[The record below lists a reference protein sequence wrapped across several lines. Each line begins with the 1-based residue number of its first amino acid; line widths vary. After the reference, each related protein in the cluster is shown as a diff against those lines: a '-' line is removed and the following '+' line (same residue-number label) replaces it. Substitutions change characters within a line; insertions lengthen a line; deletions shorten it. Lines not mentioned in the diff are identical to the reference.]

1 MNVKFRIEGM
11 TCSSCQATIQKH
23 VSKMNGVSEVN
34 VNLLT
39 NSMILNY
46 DQNSVKVENIIS
58 LVNSLGYKAFIDDK
72 KRKEKRD
79 YALVKLIVSFVLLL
93 ILMYIGMGHMLNIPL
108 PPFLEGH
115 DNSLYFALS
124 QFILVI
130 PILVIY
136 RNYFISGYKK
146 LFHRAPNMDSL
157 IALGATA
164 SLIYGV
170 YAIIMIAYGLN
181 TNNHEIV
188 STYHSN
194 LYFESAGMILTLVSL
209 GKYFEKL
216 SKKRTTKSITALM
229 NLLPSTA
236 LVEKDNQQVVVPVED
251 VNIGDIL
258 IVKKGDQI
266 PLDGVVVEGTCSV
279 NQANITGESIPVY
292 KKVND
297 EVFSSTIVNAGFIKV
312 KATKTNQNST
322 INMIVKLVEEASN
335 SKAPISKLADKI
347 SGIFVPIIMSIS
359 LLTWII
365 NFIVSRNFELSF
377 NFAISV
383 LVIACPCS
391 LGLATPVAIMVGTGK
406 GAENG
411 LLIKNAEILERAH
424 QIKTIVID
432 KTGTIT
438 KGEPSVVFSSLK
450 DESLID
456 VIYSF
461 ENQSEHPLAKAM
473 VNFAKEKNAKTL
485 DVESYQSI
493 DGLGLSGTINQ
504 DQYLIGNYR
513 VFDRD
518 VKASLFEENEIENL
532 KNSGSSPIF
541 IVKNNE
547 LMGYLLIKDQIK
559 ESSKKAISILKNMG
573 IKVVMLTG
581 DNHEIANNIASEVGI
596 EEVYSEVL
604 PKDKQT
610 IMNTFKTDKKS
621 LVAMVGDGV
630 NDALALTSADLGIA
644 IGSGSD
650 VALES
655 SDIVLLRNDL
665 LDLVNVI
672 KLSKRTLNT
681 IKGNLFWAFFYN
693 CIGVVLAS
701 GLFYYSFGI
710 KLNPMIGSLAM
721 SFSSVFVVLNALTIN
736 FFKVNK
742 STVDDKEIIENIQE
756 ENNMEKEICI
766 NVEGMMCAHCKK
778 RVESAAL
785 SLANVINAEASLEKN
800 NLTVKYQ
807 NEIDIDELIKKIEEQ
822 GYTASK

>member
-1 MNVKFRIEGM
+1 MNAKFKVEGM

-23 VSKMNGVSEVN
+23 VSKMNGVSNVN

-39 NSMILNY
+39 NSMTLNY
-46 DQNSVKVENIIS
+46 DQNVVKVENIIS
-58 LVNSLGYKAFIDDK
+58 LVSSLGYKAFIDDK
-72 KRKEKRD
+72 KNKEKKD
-79 YALVKLIVSFVLLL
+79 YTLIKLIVSFVLLL

-124 QFILVI
+124 QLILVI

-164 SLIYGV
+164 SLIYGI
-170 YAIIMIAYGLN
+170 YAIIMIGYGLN
-181 TNNHEIV
+181 TNNHDIV

-236 LVEKDNQQVVVPVED
+236 LVEKDNRQIIVPVED
-251 VNIGDIL
+251 VSIGDIL

-266 PLDGVVVEGTCSV
+266 PLDGVVVEGTCSI

-297 EVFSSTIVNAGFIKV
+297 EVYSSTIVNAGFIKV

-359 LLTWII
+359 LITWII

-438 KGEPSVVFSSLK
+438 KGEPSVVFSNLK
-450 DESLID
+450 EDSLID

-485 DVESYQSI
+485 DIKSYQSI
-493 DGLGLSGTINQ
+493 DGLGLGGTINE

-513 VFDRD
+513 VFYKD
-518 VKASLFEENEIENL
+518 VKFNSFNKDEIENL
-532 KNSGSSPIF
+532 KNSGSNPIF
-541 IVKNNE
+541 IVKNDE

-559 ESSKKAISILKNMG
+559 ESSKRAISILQNMG

-581 DNHEIANNIASEVGI
+581 DNHEIANNIANEVGI
-596 EEVYSEVL
+596 KEVYSEVL

-630 NDALALTSADLGIA
+630 NDALALTSSDLGIA

-742 STVDDKEIIENIQE
+742 SSIEEKENIDNKLE
-756 ENNMEKEICI
+756 EKNMEKEICI

-778 RVESAAL
+778 RVEDVCL
-785 SLANVINAEASLEKN
+785 SQANVISAEASLEKN
-800 NLTVKYQ
+800 NLIIKYQ
-807 NEIDIDELIKKIEEQ
+807 NQINVDELIKKINEQ
-822 GYTASK
+822 GYKATI

>member
-1 MNVKFRIEGM
+1 MNAKFKVEGM

-23 VSKMNGVSEVN
+23 VSKMNGVSNVN

-39 NSMILNY
+39 NSMTLNY
-46 DQNSVKVENIIS
+46 DQNVVKVENIIS
-58 LVNSLGYKAFIDDK
+58 LVSSLGYKAFIDDK
-72 KRKEKRD
+72 KNKEKKD
-79 YALVKLIVSFVLLL
+79 YTLIKLIVSFVLLL

-124 QFILVI
+124 QLILVI

-164 SLIYGV
+164 SLIYGI
-170 YAIIMIAYGLN
+170 YAIIMIGYGLN
-181 TNNHEIV
+181 TNNHDIV

-236 LVEKDNQQVVVPVED
+236 LVEKDNRQIIVPVED
-251 VNIGDIL
+251 VSIGDIL

-266 PLDGVVVEGTCSV
+266 PLDGVVVEGTCSI

-297 EVFSSTIVNAGFIKV
+297 EVYSSTIVNAGFIKV

-359 LLTWII
+359 LITWII

-438 KGEPSVVFSSLK
+438 KGEPSVVFSNLK
-450 DESLID
+450 EDSLID

-461 ENQSEHPLAKAM
+461 ENQSGHPLAKAM

-485 DVESYQSI
+485 DIKSYQSI
-493 DGLGLSGTINQ
+493 DGLGLGGTINE

-513 VFDRD
+513 VFDKD
-518 VKASLFEENEIENL
+518 VKFNSFNKDEIENL
-532 KNSGSSPIF
+532 KNSGSNPIF

-559 ESSKKAISILKNMG
+559 ESSKRAISILQNMG
-573 IKVVMLTG
+573 FKVVMLTG
-581 DNHEIANNIASEVGI
+581 DNHEIANNIANEVGI
-596 EEVYSEVL
+596 KEVYSEVL

-630 NDALALTSADLGIA
+630 NDALALTSSDLGIA

-742 STVDDKEIIENIQE
+742 SSIEEKENIDNKLE
-756 ENNMEKEICI
+756 EKNMEKEICI

-778 RVESAAL
+778 RVEDVCL
-785 SLANVINAEASLEKN
+785 SQANVISAEASLEKN
-800 NLTVKYQ
+800 NLIIKYQ
-807 NEIDIDELIKKIEEQ
+807 NQINVDELIKKINEQ
-822 GYTASK
+822 GYKATI